1 MALDVT
7 NLSRVGE
14 INGAT
19 GSWANNNALFLK
31 VFAGE
36 VLTTFQEQNKFM
48 DKQIVRTISSGK
60 SAQFPVVGTASA
72 AWHTPGQSLIVDN
85 SGDNLSSVNQNERII
100 YIDDCLVSSIMVDDL
115 DSMKNHWDHRSEY
128 SSLIGRALAKEADTH
143 ILASIL
149 AAAQTL
155 TANVTG
161 GPTTATITKA
171 DSDTVVADLI
181 SGIFDAAQLL
191 DEADVPKEDRWCAVQ
206 PGQYYN
212 LCGVDSKLVNRDYT
226 GEGNGD
232 IASGVVVRVA
242 GFNVIATN
250 NFGSGD
256 LTGVAD
262 AGTNN
267 DPFPEGGGQGYNGN
281 WENVEAICFH
291 RSCAGTVKLADMQ
304 VLTDYQTDRLAWLLL
319 ARYAMGH
326 SYLRPEAATCI
337 KST

>member
-7 NLSRVGE
+7 NLSRVGQ

-36 VLTTFQEQNKFM
+36 VLTTFQESNLFM

-72 AWHTPGQSLIVDN
+72 AWHTPGESLIVDN
-85 SGDNLSSVNQNERII
+85 SGNNLSSVNQNERVIS
-100 YIDDCLVSSIMVDDL
+100 IDDCLVSSIMVDDL

-128 SSLIGRALAKEADTH
+128 SSLIGRALAKEADQH
-143 ILASIL
+143 ILATIL
-149 AAAQTL
+149 AAAQTS

-161 GPTTATITKA
+161 GPTTAPITVD
-171 DSDTVVADLI
+171 DSDTSATALI
-181 SGIFDAAQLL
+181 DGIFQAAQAL
-191 DEADVPKEDRWCAVQ
+191 DEVDVPKEDRWCAVR
-206 PGQYYN
+206 PEQYYN

-226 GEGNGD
+226 DSGNGD

-242 GFNVIATN
+242 GFNVVATN
-250 NFGSGD
+250 NFGTGD
-256 LTGVAD
+256 LSGVAD

-267 DPFPEGGGQGYNGN
+267 DPFGGNGIGYNGN
-281 WENVEAICFH
+281 WTNVDAICFH

-326 SYLRPEAATCI
+326 SYLRPEAATLV
-337 KST
+337 KNA